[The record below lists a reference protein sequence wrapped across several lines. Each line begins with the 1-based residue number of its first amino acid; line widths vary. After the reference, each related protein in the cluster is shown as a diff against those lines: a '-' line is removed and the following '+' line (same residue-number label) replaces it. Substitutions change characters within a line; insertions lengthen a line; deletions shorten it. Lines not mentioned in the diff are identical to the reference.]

1 MTTSLLAQVSLAAV
15 LLAAAPLA
23 MAAVPPPECPAQLSP
38 ASIHVQS
45 PGWTPYVQ
53 YPLYLAS
60 AGMSAGPP
68 ESLAVLRGEQV
79 NRKGQPESTRY
90 VFGDVGMEQGRWLD
104 CGYGSDSPITLSRRL
119 DDTIKECV
127 ITYLKRSRDGRQ
139 GITIRCK

>member
-45 PGWTPYVQ
+45 PRWTPYVQ
-53 YPLYLAS
+53 YPFYLAS
-60 AGMSAGPP
+60 AGMSAGAPG
-68 ESLAVLRGEQV
+68 SMAVLRGEQV